1 MCRTVP
7 CRAAA
12 VAMDVLVARLS
23 CGRRFREGSVS
34 TLIRGLSCL
43 APTSVRH

>member
-1 MCRTVP
+1 MCRAVP
-7 CRAAA
+7 WRAAA
-12 VAMDVLVARLS
+12 VAIDVLVARFS

-43 APTSVRH
+43 APTSVGH